1 MFKKGIMKKSD
12 LVPGEY
18 CSNCGNKIT
27 EAEVSSGKCLNCGG
41 DIIPVEVLL
50 EDDFFMEGL
59 F

>member
-1 MFKKGIMKKSD
+1 MKKTD
-12 LVPGEY
+12 RAAEKY
-18 CSNCGNKIT
+18 CSNCGKKIT
-27 EAEVSSGKCLNCGG
+27 EAEYSSGKCLKCGG

>member
-1 MFKKGIMKKSD
+1 MGMSD
-12 LVPGEY
+12 RVPEEY
-18 CSNCGNKIT
+18 CSNCGKKIT
-27 EAEVSSGKCLNCGG
+27 EAEVLSGKCLKCGG

>member
-1 MFKKGIMKKSD
+1 MGKS
-12 LVPGEY
+12 VRVSGEY
-18 CSNCGNKIT
+18 CSNCGKKIT
-27 EAEVSSGKCLNCGG
+27 EAEYSSEKCLNCGG

>member
-1 MFKKGIMKKSD
+1 MKKRAR
-12 LVPGEY
+12 VPEEY
-18 CSNCGNKIT
+18 CSNCGKKIT
-27 EAEVSSGKCLNCGG
+27 EAEYSSGKCSKCGA